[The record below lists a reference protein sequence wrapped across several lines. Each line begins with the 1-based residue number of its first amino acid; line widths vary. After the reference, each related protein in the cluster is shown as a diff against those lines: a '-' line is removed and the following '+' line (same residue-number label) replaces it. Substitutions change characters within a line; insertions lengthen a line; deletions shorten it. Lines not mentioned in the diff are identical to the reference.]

1 MHVSINQESKS
12 KIASP
17 VIQPKLSFYKKSLP
31 EKYKLKLKDA
41 ELKYVVAGS
50 HSFRSLENDGI
61 LDLLQ
66 VGIDIGTNVGL
77 VNVKD
82 IFYLRQTIR
91 EEASVKFDKCIHY
104 IRYLLEEPIKQH
116 CIAATTD
123 I

>member
-1 MHVSINQESKS
+1 MLVSIKNQNL
-12 KIASP
+12 
-17 VIQPKLSFYKKSLP
+17 KLLHLLFNQNFRFTKKSLL
-31 EKYKLKLKDA
+31 EKYKLKLQDA

-82 IFYLRQTIR
+82 IFYLRPTIR

>member
-1 MHVSINQESKS
+1 MLVSIKNQNL
-12 KIASP
+12 
-17 VIQPKLSFYKKSLP
+17 KLLHLLFNQNFRFTKKSLL
-31 EKYKLKLKDA
+31 EKYKLKLQDA